1 MIGIF
6 NDNFPPVLDG
16 VALTAKNYA
25 DCLYHKGH
33 EVCVVTPYAPEM
45 PQCPYPIYTYPS
57 MPLLMRKPYRLGVPQ
72 IDYGFRRQLASL
84 PFSLVHAH
92 CPFTSGTLALKTAR
106 KQHIPMVAT
115 FHSKYRQDF
124 ERAIPSDYIVDV
136 VINHI
141 VSFYEK
147 AYEVWIPQA
156 SVEPT
161 LREYGY
167 KGKVTVVENGNDFVT
182 EPAEIERL
190 RGAMR
195 RELGLAEGE
204 AMLLFVGQHIWEKN
218 IRLVIEAL
226 SHISNQPFHL
236 YMCGTGYA
244 EDAIA
249 ELINSLRLQD
259 KVTMLGVVNDRE
271 RLKGID
277 AAADLF
283 LFPSLY
289 DNAPLVVR
297 EAAAMHT
304 PAVMINGSTAAEVI
318 TDGFNGFL
326 TSNDALAYAQLVS
339 DLIQHPEKVKKA
351 GDNASRT
358 LARSWDDVTNE
369 VIQRYTDIIA
379 RFHRENNGAF

>member
-25 DCLYHKGH
+25 DCLSRKGH
-33 EVCVVTPYAPEM
+33 EVCVVTPYAPQM

-72 IDYGFRRQLASL
+72 IDYNFRRQLASL
-84 PFSLVHAH
+84 PFSIVHAH

-106 KQHIPMVAT
+106 KQHIPLVAT

-182 EPAEIERL
+182 PAGQIEK
-190 RGAMR
+190 MR
-195 RELGLAEGE
+195 EEKRRQLSVKPEEVVFLY
-204 AMLLFVGQHIWEKN
+204 VGQHIWEKN
-218 IRLVIEAL
+218 IALTIDAL
-226 SHISNQPFHL
+226 SHIKNMPFHF
-236 YMCGTGYA
+236 YMIGTGYA
-244 EDAIA
+244 AEAIRKR
-249 ELINSLRLQD
+249 IHDYGMDD
-259 KVTMLGVVNDRE
+259 KVHMLGVIGDRE
-271 RLKGID
+271 VLKSYY

-283 LFPSLY
+283 LFPSAY
-289 DNAPLVVR
+289 DTDGIVMH

-304 PAVMINGSTAAEVI
+304 PSVLLRGSTAANSV
-318 TDGFNGFL
+318 TDKKNAFL
-326 TSNDALAYAQLVS
+326 TSDNPLSYANLLQHLINEPQLLV
-339 DLIQHPEKVKKA
+339 DVGA
-351 GDNASRT
+351 RAAAT
-358 LARSWDDVTNE
+358 LARSWEDVADE
-369 VIQRYTDIIA
+369 VEQRYTDIIA
-379 RFHRENNGAF
+379 RFHRENNI